1 MGATLPSAI
10 AVGEQSGAASLMSR
24 RRRTDHEHERE
35 SGLVTAGAE
44 LRLLRVK
51 PSTCVTCSWW
61 CAGHVV
67 SVTGALELASCC
79 SAASLAGR
87 AGRVA
92 PLGGVVVGIAVPDV
106 HKRSAEIANRWR
118 ELRQEAGVG
127 RAGRAVTAAPS
138 FATRHDGHTA
148 ATGWPPAL
156 PNDAQA
162 ALHRHA
168 VYHGD
173 IAGWHFSSGG

>member
-44 LRLLRVK
+44 LRLLRVE

-67 SVTGALELASCC
+67 SVTAELLLASCLMRL
-79 SAASLAGR
+79 SSLGR

-106 HKRSAEIANRWR
+106 HKRKAPRLSIGFASCAKAVGRPGVRRQPQLCNAPRWTFRYSHSRLGAASSAE
-118 ELRQEAGVG
+118 
-127 RAGRAVTAAPS
+127 
-138 FATRHDGHTA
+138 
-148 ATGWPPAL
+148 
-156 PNDAQA
+156 
-162 ALHRHA
+162 
-168 VYHGD
+168 
-173 IAGWHFSSGG
+173 